1 MLLTKQLDSGLGSN
15 GGIDPGREMRRITK
29 TLIHSVRQFSL
40 IVRCTGRQLQPRLHI
55 CEFDAPMALN
65 V

>member
-1 MLLTKQLDSGLGSN
+1 MVGLIQN
-15 GGIDPGREMRRITK
+15 VRCAEYQ
-29 TLIHSVRQFSL
+29 TLIHSVRHFSVIMRC
-40 IVRCTGRQLQPRLHI
+40 IVRQLQPRLHI

>member
-1 MLLTKQLDSGLGSN
+1 
-15 GGIDPGREMRRITK
+15 MRRDAKI
-29 TLIHSVRQFSL
+29 LIHSVSRFSL
-40 IVRCTGRQLQPRLHI
+40 IVRCCGRQLQPRLHI